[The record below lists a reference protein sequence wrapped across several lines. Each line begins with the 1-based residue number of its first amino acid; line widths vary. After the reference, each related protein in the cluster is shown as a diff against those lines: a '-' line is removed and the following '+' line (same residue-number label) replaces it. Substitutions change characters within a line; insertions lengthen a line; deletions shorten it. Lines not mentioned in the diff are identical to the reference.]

1 MQAPAHA
8 GPGRCRPQ
16 QQLCASAAAQVG
28 AVLFDEF
35 HERNLDSDL
44 SLALCL
50 DAQRLGRPDL
60 RLAVMSVGAAA
71 LRGGMWAH
79 THCAACRHFR
89 GLLLAT
95 WLVLLLATCMQHPR

>member
-1 MQAPAHA
+1 MPAAICLARVSADVAALHDAKARQQAA
-8 GPGRCRPQ
+8 RC
-16 QQLCASAAAQVG
+16 CSTQVG

-60 RLAVMSVGAAA
+60 RLAVMSVGGLAPECA
-71 LRGGMWAH
+71 L
-79 THCAACRHFR
+79 
-89 GLLLAT
+89 
-95 WLVLLLATCMQHPR
+95 VSCMRVCP